1 VITNEELAAYI
12 LGRMHVTDD
21 LCQIANSILDMCL
34 YKGSK
39 DNMSLIIIAFKN
51 APLPNPEWKAKD
63 EALDNEIRKKT
74 IGKKNRFIFENQ
86 FIFVLYR
93 NL

>member
-1 VITNEELAAYI
+1 
-12 LGRMHVTDD
+12 
-21 LCQIANSILDMCL
+21 
-34 YKGSK
+34 
-39 DNMSLIIIAFKN
+39 MSLIIIAFKT

-74 IGKKNRFIFENQ
+74 TGKN
-86 FIFVLYR
+86 FVFLLKIVFTKLISFDR